1 MDAGSVIDRYLK
13 IGRARALTDEESLEL
28 EKAIR
33 REGSAGVY
41 KRWTLDDRRELLTA
55 ARKRGGLKEY
65 ADRTGRPYS
74 SCQTM
79 LRDIKRQRRRRGIA
93 FVGRFFYD
101 GEIGG
106 E

>member
-1 MDAGSVIDRYLK
+1 MDTTSIIDRYQE
-13 IGRARALTDEESLEL
+13 IGRERALTDEESLEL

-33 REGSAGVY
+33 REAPGGIY
-41 KRWTLDDRRELLTA
+41 RRWTMDESRDLA
-55 ARKRGGLKEY
+55 AAAKARGGLKAY
-65 ADRTGRPYS
+65 AERTGRSYA

-79 LRDIKRQRRRRGIA
+79 LRDLKRQRRRRGIA

-101 GEIGG
+101 GEIEG